1 MFVLINIK
9 SAKTNLQAT
18 IMPIL
23 EKRAWL
29 TLWSMCPPYFVYFAI
44 QWLYAG
50 QPSTM
55 LQRIGLLALVATV
68 HALGYIV
75 GLLIIKRQQA
85 GERLLEDERDRAID
99 GRATRV
105 AYFVML
111 TGLIVVGV
119 VMPFNRA
126 GWEIVNTALLAIVL
140 SEAVRHTLIVIGY
153 RRPRF
158 AH

>member
-1 MFVLINIK
+1 MFVMINIM
-9 SAKTNLQAT
+9 STQANLQAK
-18 IMPIL
+18 IMPTL

-29 TLWSMCPPYFVYFAI
+29 TLWSMCPPYFFYFAI
-44 QWLYAG
+44 QWLFAG
-50 QPSTM
+50 QLSTM
-55 LQRIGLLALVATV
+55 LQRIGLLAMVATL
-68 HALGYIV
+68 HALAYIA
-75 GLLIIKRQQA
+75 GLLIIKRQGA

-99 GRATRV
+99 GRATRA

-140 SEAVRHTLIVIGY
+140 SEVVRHALIVIGY